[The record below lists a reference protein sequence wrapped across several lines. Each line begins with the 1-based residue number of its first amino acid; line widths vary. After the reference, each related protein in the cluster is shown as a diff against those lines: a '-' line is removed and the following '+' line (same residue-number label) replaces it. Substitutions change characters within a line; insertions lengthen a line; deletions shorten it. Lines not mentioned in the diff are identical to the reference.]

1 MKTAIKQEIITNILG
16 SNEVQELLM
25 INRSRLSALVEAGKL
40 TPIKELKAGGLFW
53 LPEIEKLR
61 KEMALDP
68 RTNLFKKGMV
78 KN

>member
-1 MKTAIKQEIITNILG
+1 MKTTIRQEIIENILG

-25 INRSRLSALVEAGKL
+25 INRSRLSALVEAGKI
-40 TPIKELKAGGLFW
+40 TPVKELKASSLFW
-53 LPEIEKLR
+53 LPEVEKLK